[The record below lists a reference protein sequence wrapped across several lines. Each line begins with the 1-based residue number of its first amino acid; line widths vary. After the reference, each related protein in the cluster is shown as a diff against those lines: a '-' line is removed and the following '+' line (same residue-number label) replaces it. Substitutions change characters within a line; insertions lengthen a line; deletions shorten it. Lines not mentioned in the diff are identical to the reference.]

1 MIGSEKMI
9 KIKIKEICFNEK
21 IILKES
27 SLNVKKGKLNV
38 LYGKSGSGKT
48 TILHALILENEFLEE
63 CIWNGKS
70 IDLNDI
76 SKAKDELYQRISYAS
91 QDTELLED
99 LTIIDHIQMY
109 KELFNYQGDIE
120 AYKTLLDVN
129 DLLEKYPM
137 QLSGG
142 ERKRVSILLA
152 AMKDSELIILDEPTA
167 SLDEHHTDCV
177 IQLIDQLLKENKT
190 LFVTTHDEKLI
201 QKADVLYHINNKEIV
216 LEKDTTEEEDA
227 FEKEVVKRDIKQV
240 QKYIKKTY
248 EHHKRYKKLL
258 TAFAVICISFC
269 ALSSQFNGFLKE
281 NMNYTLSKD
290 FTNELI
296 IYKPDKGTE
305 FLNYT
310 FRGDGQGIS
319 EVEIKKLKE
328 LNHVK
333 EITYRHDID
342 LFSLFNVASP
352 EYYENIDYTK
362 DWDKQLDK
370 DFSFKVDY
378 GDGNNKIITM
388 SDVGSIIFTSYLD
401 DLDYSNDI
409 QTDFHQDG
417 VYISPELAALIR
429 NKESDLK
436 DIELDVNLLMP
447 QYIVSNDITVNN
459 QYHVTIPV
467 CTKVPVTLKIAGIL
481 KESKMGLACAFST
494 AMYMKQSTMQ
504 SYVEKYR
511 EKAPK
516 LFYGAV
522 EEDENRM
529 ELRRDFYPELTD
541 DIKENGGY
549 SWFYREDY
557 QPWQPSAY
565 TVLVDDV
572 SNVSEV
578 IQKISKMGYGIYYGN
593 SDYHVISD
601 GTKELQILIQLASII
616 TTILIVIVLALMKY
630 YDRDEEKQ
638 MNQFFTHLG
647 FDENEVLQIKRR
659 KYFNRTKSVFVETAI
674 VMVCC
679 IGIDLGMRMIGLGFH
694 VKPFL
699 IALGIVLLIEYLVPY
714 VIEKRMIHDKTKEI
728 IDR

>member
-1 MIGSEKMI
+1 M
-9 KIKIKEICFNEK
+9 
-21 IILKES
+21 LHL
-27 SLNVKKGKLNV
+27 SL
-38 LYGKSGSGKT
+38 
-48 TILHALILENEFLEE
+48 I
-63 CIWNGKS
+63 
-70 IDLNDI
+70 
-76 SKAKDELYQRISYAS
+76 
-91 QDTELLED
+91 
-99 LTIIDHIQMY
+99 HIY
-109 KELFNYQGDIE
+109 
-120 AYKTLLDVN
+120 
-129 DLLEKYPM
+129 
-137 QLSGG
+137 
-142 ERKRVSILLA
+142 
-152 AMKDSELIILDEPTA
+152 
-167 SLDEHHTDCV
+167 
-177 IQLIDQLLKENKT
+177 
-190 LFVTTHDEKLI
+190 
-201 QKADVLYHINNKEIV
+201 
-216 LEKDTTEEEDA
+216 
-227 FEKEVVKRDIKQV
+227 
-240 QKYIKKTY
+240 
-248 EHHKRYKKLL
+248 
-258 TAFAVICISFC
+258 
-269 ALSSQFNGFLKE
+269 
-281 NMNYTLSKD
+281 
-290 FTNELI
+290 
-296 IYKPDKGTE
+296 
-305 FLNYT
+305 
-310 FRGDGQGIS
+310 
-319 EVEIKKLKE
+319 
-328 LNHVK
+328 
-333 EITYRHDID
+333 
-342 LFSLFNVASP
+342 
-352 EYYENIDYTK
+352 YTK
-362 DWDKQLDK
+362 DWDEQLNK
-370 DFSFKVDY
+370 DFSLKVDY

-409 QTDFHQDG
+409 QTDYHQDG

-459 QYHVTIPV
+459 QYHLTIPV

-522 EEDENRM
+522 EEDENGM

-549 SWFYREDY
+549 SWFYKEDY

-572 SNVSEV
+572 SNVSDV
-578 IQKISKMGYGIYYGN
+578 IQKISKMGYSIYYGN

-601 GTKELQILIQLASII
+601 GTKELQILTQLASII
-616 TTILIVIVLALMKY
+616 TTILIVIVLAFMKY

-679 IGIDLGMRMIGLGFH
+679 IGIDLGMRIIGLGFH
-694 VKPFL
+694 VKPFI
-699 IALGIVLLIEYLVPY
+699 IALGIVLLIEYFVPY
-714 VIEKRMIHDKTKEI
+714 VIEKSMFKLKKS
-728 IDR
+728 

>member
-1 MIGSEKMI
+1 MI

-21 IILKES
+21 IILNAS

-48 TILHALILENEFLEE
+48 SILHALILENKFLEE

-109 KELFNYQGDIE
+109 KDLFSFQGDIE
-120 AYKTLLDVN
+120 EYKTLLDVN
-129 DLLEKYPM
+129 NLLDKYPM

-142 ERKRVSILLA
+142 ERKRVSILLSV
-152 AMKDSELIILDEPTA
+152 MKDSELVILDEPTA
-167 SLDEHHTDCV
+167 SLDEHHTDRV
-177 IQLIDQLLKENKT
+177 IQLLDQLLKEDKT
-190 LFVTTHDEKLI
+190 LLVTTHDEKLI

-216 LEKDTTEEEDA
+216 LEKDVKEEVFEY
-227 FEKEVVKRDIKQV
+227 EKEVVKKDIKQV

-296 IYKPDKGTE
+296 IYKPNKGVENFGYSYDGIGQVITPNE
-305 FLNYT
+305 VEKIEKINHIKEIKYRNDVDIFEEFNVYLPEQYQNFQYGIDIIELSDREYFLN
-310 FRGDGQGIS
+310 I
-319 EVEIKKLKE
+319 
-328 LNHVK
+328 N
-333 EITYRHDID
+333 
-342 LFSLFNVASP
+342 
-352 EYYENIDYTK
+352 
-362 DWDKQLDK
+362 
-370 DFSFKVDY
+370 Y
-378 GDGNNKIITM
+378 GDGKSQKFAR
-388 SDVGSIIFTSYLD
+388 SDIGSLRYSSYLD
-401 DLDYSNDI
+401 DVDYSVDI
-409 QTDFHQDG
+409 QEDFHQEG
-417 VYISPELAALIR
+417 IYISPSLAKIFS
-429 NKESDLK
+429 KDYQSLK
-436 DIELDVNLLMP
+436 DVTIDLRLLIP
-447 QYIVSNDITVNN
+447 QYYRKGGLIQDNK
-459 QYHVTIPV
+459 YYLTISA
-467 CTKVPVTLKIAGIL
+467 CTKVPVTMKIAGIL
-481 KESKMGLACAFST
+481 KESKMGLACPYENII
-494 AMYMKQSTMQ
+494 YMKQSTMQ

-511 EKAPK
+511 KKKPELLYMA
-516 LFYGAV
+516 AV
-522 EEDENRM
+522 ENEY
-529 ELRRDFYPELTD
+529 RDYIKIDFFSELTD

-549 SWFYREDY
+549 DRFYTIDY
-557 QPWQPSAY
+557 QPWEPSAY
-565 TVLVDDV
+565 TVLVDDT
-572 SNVSEV
+572 SNVSGV
-578 IQKISKMGYGIYYGN
+578 IQKISKMGYSIYYGN
-593 SDYHVISD
+593 SDYHVISE
-601 GTKELQILIQLASII
+601 GTKELQTLIQWASII
-616 TTILIVIVLALMKY
+616 STILIVIVLAFMKY

-659 KYFNRTKSVFVETAI
+659 KYFDRAKSVFVETAI

-694 VKPFL
+694 IKPF
-699 IALGIVLLIEYLVPY
+699 IVALGIVLLIEYLVPY
-714 VIEKRMIHDKTKEI
+714 IIEKRMMYDKTK
-728 IDR
+728 

>member
-1 MIGSEKMI
+1 M
-9 KIKIKEICFNEK
+9 KIK
-21 IILKES
+21 
-27 SLNVKKGKLNV
+27 VKKIKFNNIVILNPFEIIVKNNKLNI

-70 IDLNDI
+70 IALNDI
-76 SKAKDELYQRISYAS
+76 SKAKDELYQHISYAS

-109 KELFNYQGDIE
+109 KDLFSFQGDIE
-120 AYKTLLDVN
+120 EYKTLLDVN
-129 DLLEKYPM
+129 NLLDKYPM

-152 AMKDSELIILDEPTA
+152 VMKASELIILDEPTA
-167 SLDEHHTDCV
+167 SLDEHHTDRI
-177 IQLIDQLLKENKT
+177 IQLIDQLLKEDKT
-190 LFVTTHDEKLI
+190 LLVTTHDEKLI
-201 QKADVLYHINNKEIV
+201 QKADVLYHIKDRKIV
-216 LEKDTTEEEDA
+216 LEKDTIEEEDV
-227 FEKEVVKRDIKQV
+227 FEKEVVKKDIKQV

-305 FLNYT
+305 SLNYM
-310 FRGDGQGIS
+310 FRGDGKGIS
-319 EVEIKKLKE
+319 EVETKKIKE

-333 EITYRHDID
+333 QVSYRNDID
-342 LFSLFNVASP
+342 IFMDTNVASP
-352 EYYENIDYTK
+352 ERYENMDYTK
-362 DWDKQLDK
+362 DLTDQLDK
-370 DFSFKVDY
+370 KYCIKINYDKGKSVSLKRSEVGTLIFS
-378 GDGNNKIITM
+378 
-388 SDVGSIIFTSYLD
+388 SYLD
-401 DLDYSNDI
+401 NVDYKEDI
-409 QTDFHQDG
+409 SIDYHQDG
-417 VYISPELAALIR
+417 IYISPELAALIKK
-429 NKESDLK
+429 NDISLK
-436 DIELDVNLLMP
+436 NVELEFNLLIP
-447 QYIVSNDITVNN
+447 QYTVDNNVIVNN
-459 QYHVTIPV
+459 DYYLTTPV
-467 CTKVPVTLKIAGIL
+467 CTQVPVTLKIAGIL
-481 KESKMGLACAFST
+481 TESKMGLACCFSNVI
-494 AMYMKQSTMQ
+494 YMKQSTMQ

-516 LFYGAV
+516 IIYEAI
-522 EEDENRM
+522 EEDEHGM
-529 ELRRDFYPELTD
+529 ELRRDFYSELTS

-549 SWFYREDY
+549 SRFYKDDY
-557 QPWQPSAY
+557 QPWEPSAY
-565 TVLVDDV
+565 TVLVDDA
-572 SNVSEV
+572 SNVSDV
-578 IQKISKMGYGIYYGN
+578 IQKISKMGYSIYYGN
-593 SDYHVISD
+593 SDYHVISE
-601 GTKELQILIQLASII
+601 GTKKLQTLIQWASIVC
-616 TTILIVIVLALMKY
+616 TALIVIVLALMKY
-630 YDRDEEKQ
+630 HERDKEKQ

-659 KYFNRTKSVFVETAI
+659 KYFDRAKSVFVETAI

-694 VKPFL
+694 IKPF
-699 IALGIVLLIEYLVPY
+699 IVALGIVLLIEYLVPY

>member
-1 MIGSEKMI
+1 MI

-21 IILKES
+21 IILNAS

-48 TILHALILENEFLEE
+48 SILHALILENKFLEE

-109 KELFNYQGDIE
+109 KDLFSFQGDIE
-120 AYKTLLDVN
+120 EYKTLLDVN
-129 DLLEKYPM
+129 NLLDKYPM

-142 ERKRVSILLA
+142 ERKRVSILLSV
-152 AMKDSELIILDEPTA
+152 MKDSELVILDEPTA
-167 SLDEHHTDCV
+167 SLDEHHTDRV
-177 IQLIDQLLKENKT
+177 IQLLDQLLKEDKT
-190 LFVTTHDEKLI
+190 LLVTTHDEKLI

-216 LEKDTTEEEDA
+216 LEKDVKEEVFEY
-227 FEKEVVKRDIKQV
+227 EKEVVKKDIKQV

-296 IYKPDKGTE
+296 IYKPNKGVENFGYSYDGIGQVITPNE
-305 FLNYT
+305 VEKIEKINHIKEIKYRNDVDIFEEFNVYLPEQYQNFQYGIDIIELSDREYFLN
-310 FRGDGQGIS
+310 I
-319 EVEIKKLKE
+319 
-328 LNHVK
+328 N
-333 EITYRHDID
+333 
-342 LFSLFNVASP
+342 
-352 EYYENIDYTK
+352 
-362 DWDKQLDK
+362 
-370 DFSFKVDY
+370 Y
-378 GDGNNKIITM
+378 GDGKSQKFAR
-388 SDVGSIIFTSYLD
+388 SDIGSLRYSSYLD
-401 DLDYSNDI
+401 DVDYSVDI
-409 QTDFHQDG
+409 QEDFHQEG
-417 VYISPELAALIR
+417 IYISPSLAKIFS
-429 NKESDLK
+429 KDYQSLK
-436 DIELDVNLLMP
+436 DVTIDLRLLIP
-447 QYIVSNDITVNN
+447 QYYRKGGLIQDNK
-459 QYHVTIPV
+459 YYLTISA
-467 CTKVPVTLKIAGIL
+467 CTKVPVTMKIAGIL
-481 KESKMGLACAFST
+481 KESKMGLACPYENII
-494 AMYMKQSTMQ
+494 YMKQSTMQ

-511 EKAPK
+511 KKKPELLYMA
-516 LFYGAV
+516 AV
-522 EEDENRM
+522 ENEY
-529 ELRRDFYPELTD
+529 RDYIKIDFFSELTD

-549 SWFYREDY
+549 DRFYTIDY
-557 QPWQPSAY
+557 QPWEPSAY
-565 TVLVDDV
+565 TVLVDDT
-572 SNVSEV
+572 SNVSGV
-578 IQKISKMGYGIYYGN
+578 IQKISKMGYSIYYGN
-593 SDYHVISD
+593 SDYHVISE
-601 GTKELQILIQLASII
+601 GTKELQTLIQWASII
-616 TTILIVIVLALMKY
+616 STILIVIVLAFMKY

-659 KYFNRTKSVFVETAI
+659 KYFDRAKSVFVETVI

-694 VKPFL
+694 IKPF
-699 IALGIVLLIEYLVPY
+699 IVALGIVLLIEYLVPY
-714 VIEKRMIHDKTKEI
+714 IIEKRMMYDKTK
-728 IDR
+728 